1 LYLRN
6 DKLASTMPHHGA
18 GFTKAES
25 RSSAAQHDIHLN
37 YETALIECAAGSQSA
52 VGKIYAREKDY
63 LRAVAHRIVR
73 DRSRAEDV
81 IHDAFAQVL
90 RYAKN
95 FDPARGSARGWIY
108 AIVRNT
114 ALKMQ
119 ENTRR
124 ELALK
129 DDTLDAIRVREQT
142 APDPA
147 SCIPDSMTL
156 RAMLDQLE
164 PKRRASLLLAI
175 VDGRT
180 HEEIAEYLQVPVGTV
195 KAWIRRELV
204 AMRRQLE

>member
-1 LYLRN
+1 
-6 DKLASTMPHHGA
+6 MPHQG
-18 GFTKAES
+18 GRLTKSEP
-25 RSSAAQHDIHLN
+25 RSGAAQDGAYLNCETALN
-37 YETALIECAAGSQSA
+37 YETALLECASGSQSA
-52 VGKIYAREKDY
+52 VGKIYAREKDQ
-63 LRAVAHRIVR
+63 LRAVAHRIVH

-81 IHDAFAQVL
+81 IHDAFAQIL

-119 ENTRR
+119 ENARR
-124 ELALK
+124 ELALE
-129 DDTLDAIRVREQT
+129 DDTLSAICAREQT
-142 APDPA
+142 VPNPA
-147 SCIPDSMTL
+147 SSLPDSMTL
-156 RAMLDQLE
+156 RTMLDQLE

-175 VDGRT
+175 IDGRT
-180 HEEIAEYLQVPVGTV
+180 HEEIAGYLRVPVGTV